1 MQAPEAGPWDSSSSG
16 RRNQAV
22 PCGRRTDA
30 ALLHHRLRR
39 LALST
44 IVMGP
49 PILCAAGVALSQDA
63 TLSPDARIGAP
74 IGHRQPRP
82 SDLPPNV
89 QRDDEL
95 DQQSAPTPPQK
106 QGRNRRS
113 PALPARAGS
122 VPTINVR
129 PSCEAAAGGIIGL
142 KQDIN
147 TCLQEEQS
155 TREQIVKEWNQFRA
169 DDRASCTRLATMS
182 GGGTYTELITCL
194 EMLRDA
200 RNLPR
205 ETTNLQPVRR

>member
-1 MQAPEAGPWDSSSSG
+1 MAQRGGSASAP
-16 RRNQAV
+16 
-22 PCGRRTDA
+22 
-30 ALLHHRLRR
+30 HRLRR
-39 LALST
+39 LALCMS
-44 IVMGP
+44 VMGAS
-49 PILCAAGVALSQDA
+49 LLSAAGVAVSQ
-63 TLSPDARIGAP
+63 TPDASPQAP

-200 RNLPR
+200 RTLPS
-205 ETTNLQPVRR
+205 EVTTGGSVVIR